1 MNIWIGEGRIV
12 RDVELQTSRTGTE
25 FAKITVAVNRRTGK
39 DQEKKT
45 DFVDCTVFGKTAA
58 FVAKYFSKGDGILI
72 RGRLES
78 DTYDAK
84 DGTKRT
90 KWGITVDDV
99 EFPQGKKSDQN
110 GTKELL
116 PQDVFPNVT
125 VEDDPIN
132 PPF

>member
-1 MNIWIGEGRIV
+1 MNLWIGEGRIV
-12 RDVELQTSRTGTE
+12 RDIELQTSRTGTE
-25 FAKITVAVNRRTGK
+25 FAKIVIAVNRRTGK
-39 DQEKKT
+39 DQEKKA
-45 DFVDCTVFGKTAA
+45 DFIDCTVFGKTAA
-58 FVAKYFSKGDGILI
+58 FVSKYFSKGDGILI

-78 DTYDAK
+78 DTYEAK

-90 KWGITVDDV
+90 KWSIAVEDV
-99 EFPQGKKSDQN
+99 EFPQGKKSEQKD
-110 GTKELL
+110 LL

>member
-1 MNIWIGEGRIV
+1 MNLWIGEGRIV
-12 RDVELQTSRTGTE
+12 RDIELQTSRTGTE

-39 DQEKKT
+39 EQEKKA
-45 DFVDCTVFGKTAA
+45 DFIDCTVFGKTAA
-58 FVAKYFSKGDGILI
+58 FVQRYFGKGDGILI

-78 DTYDAK
+78 DTYEAK

-90 KWGITVDDV
+90 KWSIAVDDV
-99 EFPQGKKSDQN
+99 EFPQGKKSEQN
-110 GTKELL
+110 GQKELL